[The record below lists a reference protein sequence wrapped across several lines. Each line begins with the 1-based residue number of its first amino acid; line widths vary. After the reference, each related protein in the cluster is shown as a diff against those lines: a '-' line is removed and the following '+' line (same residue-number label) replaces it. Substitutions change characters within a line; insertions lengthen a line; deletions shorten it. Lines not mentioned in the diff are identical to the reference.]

1 MTGAEHLVDFASV
14 DGLFHQLGLGL
25 DAAECHGT
33 LCGLLCASDMV
44 KGAAWV
50 NQVLTGRLDLP
61 EAEVPPLQGGSHGEE
76 HALLLILY
84 KETVGQ
90 LEDPEY
96 GFSLLLPDDDAPLA
110 QRVESLSR
118 WCQGFLA
125 GLGLGGLQDQSKLP
139 GDSSEVMRDFVEIS
153 RLGHGEG
160 DDGNEDET
168 AFAEIVEYVRMAVL
182 LVYEELRPLR
192 TARPDGAPVH

>member
-1 MTGAEHLVDFASV
+1 MSGTEHLIDFASI
-14 DGLFHQLGLGL
+14 DSLFHQLGLGL
-25 DAAECHGT
+25 DPAECHGS
-33 LCGLLCASDMV
+33 LCGLLCASDAV

-50 NQVLTGRLDLP
+50 NQVLSGRLDFP
-61 EAEVPPLQGGSHGEE
+61 AAEAPPLQAGARGEE

-84 KETVGQ
+84 KETAGQ
-90 LEDPEY
+90 LDDPEY
-96 GFSLLLPDDDAPLA
+96 GFSLLLPDDSVPLA
-110 QRVESLSR
+110 QRAESLSR

-125 GLGLGGLQDQSKLP
+125 GLGLGGVQDQSKLP
-139 GDSSEVMRDFVEIS
+139 GDSHEVMRDFVEIS
-153 RLGHGEG
+153 RLGHGE
-160 DDGNEDET
+160 DDATNEDET

>member
-1 MTGAEHLVDFASV
+1 MSGTEHLIDFESI
-14 DGLFHQLGLGL
+14 DSLFSQLGLGL
-25 DAAECHGT
+25 DPAECHGS
-33 LCGLLCASDMV
+33 LCGLLCASDAV

-50 NQVLTGRLDLP
+50 NQVLAGHLDLP
-61 EAEVPPLQGGSHGEE
+61 EAESPPLQGGAQGEE

-84 KETVGQ
+84 KETAGQ
-90 LEDPEY
+90 LDDPEF
-96 GFSLLLPDDDAPLA
+96 GFSLLLPDDTVPLA
-110 QRVESLSR
+110 QRVESLAL

-139 GDSSEVMRDFVEIS
+139 GDSHEVMRDFVEIS
-153 RLGHGEG
+153 RLGHG
-160 DDGNEDET
+160 DDGVTNEDEA

-192 TARPDGAPVH
+192 TVRPDGAPVH

>member
-1 MTGAEHLVDFASV
+1 MSGAEHLIDFASI
-14 DGLFHQLGLGL
+14 DDLFAQRGL
-25 DAAECHGT
+25 DLDPAECHGS
-33 LCGLLCASDMV
+33 LCGLLCASDAV

-50 NQVLTGRLDLP
+50 NQVLAGRLELP
-61 EAEVPPLQGGSHGEE
+61 EAESPPLQGGAPGEG

-84 KETVGQ
+84 KETAGQ
-90 LEDPEY
+90 LDDPEY
-96 GFSLLLPDDDAPLA
+96 GFSLLLPDDGAPLA
-110 QRVESLSR
+110 QRVESLSH

-139 GDSSEVMRDFVEIS
+139 GDSHEVMRDFVEIS
-153 RLGHGEG
+153 RLGHGE
-160 DDGNEDET
+160 DGESNEDET
-168 AFAEIVEYVRMAVL
+168 AFAEIVEYVRMAAL